1 MTTVKMFIA
10 VVILGVFIITKVQS
24 NPQYQQQQQQQQS
37 QLAQTHR
44 PYVSN
49 SVGNLETTTPIPII
63 AQSDVNNADGS
74 FNFR

>member
-1 MTTVKMFIA
+1 MTTAKMLIA

-24 NPQYQQQQQQQQS
+24 IPQYQQQQQQS